1 MGLWDNVKSFMNIDS
16 NDFEDDAVEE
26 TRADSDEIYSSAER
40 KREPRLFQSE
50 RKSKNAGAAS
60 AQMQV
65 VIVKPDHFEDVTMIA
80 DHLNAKKSVVLNLEA
95 SNRETSRRILDFL
108 SGVAYANGGTIRKV
122 ANSTFMI
129 TPGDVDIM
137 GEFFMDEYSD

>member
-16 NDFEDDAVEE
+16 NDFEDDTVEE
-26 TRADSDEIYSSAER
+26 TKVDNDDIYSSGEK

-50 RKSKNAGAAS
+50 KKSKNSSSGS
-60 AQMQV
+60 SQMQV

-80 DHLNAKKSVVLNLEA
+80 DHLNARKSVVLNLEA

-137 GEFFMDEYSD
+137 GEFFMDEYAD